1 MRSRPFAVV
10 FAVLTICAASLPA
23 QRPGTGQSGRR
34 ALLPRSREIAL
45 ARSAAPPAIS
55 DSATIYVLGEK
66 DYEMAVRGSNGNACF
81 VDRDR
86 LETIAPHC
94 FNAEGAASVMQLEMH
109 RIALLHQEHSVAE
122 TDREIADG
130 LASGRFRLPRQP
142 ALAYMMSADQNL
154 FDEDGKPTGHWHP
167 HLMLYMPYVTAADL
181 GLGKTGS
188 DGKATLVQWQGSPFA
203 SVMIVVRDFLQ
214 PAGGTVTER

>member
-1 MRSRPFAVV
+1 MRPLALV
-10 FAVLTICAASLPA
+10 FAALTVWAVSLPA

-45 ARSAAPPAIS
+45 ARSAAPPVIS
-55 DSATIYVLGEK
+55 DSATIYVLGDKE
-66 DYEMAVRGSNGNACF
+66 YEVAVRGTNGNACY

-86 LETIAPHC
+86 VETIAPQC
-94 FNAEGAASVMQLEMH
+94 FNTEGAATIMALEMH
-109 RIALLHQEHSVAE
+109 HTALLHQGHSVAE

-130 LASGRFRLPRQP
+130 LASGRFHLPRGR
-142 ALAYMMSADQNL
+142 ALCYMMSADQNL
-154 FDEDGKPTGHWHP
+154 FDDEGKPTGHWYP
-167 HLMLYMPYVTAADL
+167 HLMLYMPYVTAAEL

-188 DGKATLVQWQGSPFA
+188 DGKSTVIQWEGSPLA

-214 PAGGTVTER
+214 PAGGNVTER

>member
-1 MRSRPFAVV
+1 MRPLGLV
-10 FAVLTICAASLPA
+10 FAALTIWTASLPA

-45 ARSAAPPAIS
+45 ARSAAPPAVS

-66 DYEMAVRGSNGNACF
+66 EYEVAVTGTNGNACF

-86 LETIAPHC
+86 IETIAPHC
-94 FNAEGAASVMQLEMH
+94 FNAEGATTIMQLEMH

-130 LASGRFRLPRQP
+130 LTSGRFRLPRRP
-142 ALAYMMSADQNL
+142 AMAYMMSADQNL
-154 FDEDGKPTGHWHP
+154 FDNDGKPSGHWYP
-167 HLMLYMPYVTAADL
+167 HLMLYMPYITAADL

-188 DGKATLVQWQGSPFA
+188 DGKTTIVQWEGSPFA

-214 PAGGTVTER
+214 PAGGSVTER

>member
-1 MRSRPFAVV
+1 MRPLALV
-10 FAVLTICAASLPA
+10 FAALTIWTASLPA

-55 DSATIYVLGEK
+55 DSATIYVLGDKE
-66 DYEMAVRGSNGNACF
+66 YEVAVTGTNGNACF

-86 LETIAPHC
+86 VETIAPHC
-94 FNAEGAASVMQLEMH
+94 FNPEGAASIMQLEMH
-109 RIALLHQEHSVAE
+109 RIALLHTEHSVAE

-130 LASGRFRLPRQP
+130 LASGRFRLPRRP

-154 FDEDGKPTGHWHP
+154 FDDAGKPTGHWYP
-167 HLMLYMPYVTAADL
+167 HLMLYMPYITADDL

-188 DGKATLVQWQGSPFA
+188 DGKTTLVQWGGSPFA
-203 SVMIVVRDFLQ
+203 VVMVVVRDFLQ
-214 PAGGTVTER
+214 PAGGSVTER